1 MPKTWWPVGVFDLDG
16 TVVNTIPLIIASYE
30 HAVTSIL
37 GVRPDPVEARSW
49 IGQTLAETFYQRY
62 PENGAELVSSYV
74 AWNTANL
81 ERLVQEYPGVDALL
95 ADLAA
100 AGVKLGVATSKRR
113 VSAENTLNFAGL
125 RDQLAVTVA
134 MEDTDFHKPDPRPL
148 LLALNR
154 IGASANEAV
163 YVGDAVVDV
172 LAARAAGMDVIAVT
186 WGAGE
191 RVDLVAAGPTAVVDS
206 VAELRSLLLG

>member
-1 MPKTWWPVGVFDLDG
+1 MSNACWPVAVFDLDG

-30 HAVTSIL
+30 HAVTSVL
-37 GVRPDPVEARSW
+37 GVSPDPVEARSW

-134 MEDTDFHKPDPRPL
+134 MEDTDFHKPDPHPL